1 MGSMWICI
9 FCVEVGLLAAQGR
22 VFDIIE
28 GVLRCSD
35 AAFFDYRDSNGLD
48 KFQGSA
54 GYLGVVHQVCGEVA

>member
-35 AAFFDYRDSNGLD
+35 AAFLTIEIPMD
-48 KFQGSA
+48 
-54 GYLGVVHQVCGEVA
+54 